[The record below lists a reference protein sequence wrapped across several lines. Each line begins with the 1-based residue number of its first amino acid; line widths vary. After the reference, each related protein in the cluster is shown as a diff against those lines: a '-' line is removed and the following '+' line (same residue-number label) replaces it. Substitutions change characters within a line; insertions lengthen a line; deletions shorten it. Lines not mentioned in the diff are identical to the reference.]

1 MTDFQHPREQGSTA
15 EDFIGSQ
22 PNGESAYPMYQYSVF
37 LDKGRNEQLVLRA
50 HTYEELM
57 AGRQNISQ
65 VLPKVDDNHNGTQN
79 GISQEPCDHLEF
91 RLQVVKKD
99 SPNRGRQF
107 RVCTQCDKFLG
118 FV

>member
-1 MTDFQHPREQGSTA
+1 MTDFQHPREQGATA
-15 EDFIGSQ
+15 EDFL
-22 PNGESAYPMYQYSVF
+22 NGQSNGKSAYPMYQYSVF

-65 VLPKVDDNHNGTQN
+65 VLQKVNDNHNGTQN
-79 GISQEPCDHLEF
+79 EISQESCDHPEF

-99 SPNRGRQF
+99 SPNKGKQF
-107 RVCTQCDKFLG
+107 KVCAKCDKFLG